1 MHKELTVEFEHTWM
15 ANTTDA
21 AEHYQIDIYGV
32 AYNWLQVNLNPN
44 PKPKPNPNSDPSP

>member
-1 MHKELTVEFEHTWM
+1 MEFEHTWM

-32 AYNWLQVNLNPN
+32 AYNWLQVHPKLNLNPVPN
-44 PKPKPNPNSDPSP
+44 PNPNSNP